1 MKENKIGLVILN
13 FLTYKDTL
21 ESIISLSNNIEINC
35 NLIVYVVDNNSNK
48 SMLENLKQELL
59 AKNLNFNIMYL
70 KSDEN
75 IGFARGMNLGIKK
88 ALNDGCNYVI
98 CSNNDIFYKK
108 KIYFNHIIDVHQKDK
123 SIAVI
128 GPKILD
134 PDNINQNP
142 YMTQNRSKNNFF
154 KKIRQKLVFTNFIG
168 KLIFFL
174 IGYKDY
180 FFKYEKNHKNI
191 NSQTVYCL
199 HGSFFILT
207 PAYFKYYSD
216 LDPNTFLYN
225 EELILAERVKQKN
238 LLMYYTTDLEVF
250 HKDDSS
256 TNEMLGKN
264 SFKKL
269 NFILN
274 ENYKSRSYFLREY
287 IW

>member
-1 MKENKIGLVILN
+1 MKQNKIGLVILN
-13 FLTYKDTL
+13 FLTYEDTL
-21 ESIISLSNNIEINC
+21 KSIISLSKNIDENC
-35 NLIVYVVDNNSNK
+35 NLRVYIVDNQSNK
-48 SMLENLKQELL
+48 YMLENLKEEIV
-59 AKNLNFNIMYL
+59 ANNIVFNIIYL

-75 IGFARGMNLGIKK
+75 LGFARGMNIGIKQ

-98 CSNNDIFYKK
+98 CSNNDIFYEQ
-108 KIYFNHIIDVHQKDK
+108 KIYFNQIIDIYIKNTSV
-123 SIAVI
+123 AVI
-128 GPKILD
+128 GPKILG

-142 YMTQNRSKNNFF
+142 YITQHKSKNHLFRI
-154 KKIRQKLVFTNFIG
+154 IRQKLIFTNFIG

-191 NSQTVYCL
+191 NYQTVYCL

-207 PAYFKYYSD
+207 PAYFKYYSN

-274 ENYKSRSYFLREY
+274 ENYLSTGQ
-287 IW
+287 